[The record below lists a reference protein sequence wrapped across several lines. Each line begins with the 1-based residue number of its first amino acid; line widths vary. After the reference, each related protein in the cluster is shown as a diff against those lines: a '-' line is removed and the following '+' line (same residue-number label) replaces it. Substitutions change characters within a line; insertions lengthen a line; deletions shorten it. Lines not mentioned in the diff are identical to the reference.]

1 MKALELRK
9 KPLEELRQLLGE
21 KLLRME
27 ELRTLLAQKKA
38 KNVKEL
44 GLVRRDIARILTIT
58 SELRISSESANSY
71 IRIGSVI
78 R

>member
-1 MKALELRK
+1 MKAVELRK
-9 KPLEELRQLLGE
+9 KSADELRQLLQG

-44 GLVRRDIARILTIT
+44 GLVRRDIARILTII
-58 SELRISSESANSY
+58 SELRISSKPMNSQIRSGSA
-71 IRIGSVI
+71 IR
-78 R
+78 

>member
-1 MKALELRK
+1 MKAIELQKR
-9 KPLEELRQLLGE
+9 PPEELRQLLQE

-44 GLVRRDIARILTIT
+44 GLVRRDIARIFTLLH
-58 SELRISSESANSY
+58 EKQM
-71 IRIGSVI
+71 
-78 R
+78 